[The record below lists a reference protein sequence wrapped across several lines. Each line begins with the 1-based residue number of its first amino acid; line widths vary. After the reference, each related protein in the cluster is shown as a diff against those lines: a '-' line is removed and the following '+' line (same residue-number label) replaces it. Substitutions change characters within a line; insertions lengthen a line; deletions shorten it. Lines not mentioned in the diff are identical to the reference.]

1 MSGKEDEIKGRIKEG
16 AGALTG
22 DDDLKRE
29 GKTDQASASVK
40 DKIDDAK
47 NWAEDKVNDV
57 KERLHKD

>member
-22 DDDLKRE
+22 DEDLKRE

-40 DKIDDAK
+40 EKIEDAK

-57 KERLHKD
+57 KERLHQD